1 MACGCKKK
9 TEQPVQQQ
17 PAQQAT
23 IKLTETKPPV
33 VTQTIENIIDKINNI
48 NKSS

>member
-1 MACGCKKK
+1 MSCGCKKK
-9 TEQPVQQQ
+9 TEQPVQQ